1 MAPPLI
7 TPKSPRR
14 RLFDDEIMAQIGL
27 RSAEFSVRQKRRRF
41 SSCARIALLLLVVAL
56 IARTST
62 YYILMNRDTPSTNV
76 EEQNTES
83 HQSIRR
89 DAGTTISESYCVPE
103 SNVVA
108 NPMFVDFEHWDM
120 SSSSER
126 YNSTYWMPDDSP
138 AGAYM
143 HSIPE
148 SKYED
153 GDYPFLVQK
162 ITLVPAVQY
171 NVSLSTQFKPIKFDK
186 KQYYVSLMVAADD
199 SFHAPIYAGN
209 SFASGIMP
217 FTNGTFFGTFA
228 ATARTA
234 YLKMTS
240 ASPDYDLYFHK
251 LTIYPS
257 HDTTCGHQDPVSP
270 LELIGLN

>member
-56 IARTST
+56 IAHTST

-108 NPMFVDFEHWDM
+108 NPMFVDFEHWDI

-186 KQYYVSLMVAADD
+186 KVCVIQDVHGSIWLMMSSNITFHLWSRQTIPSTPQYTQETHSRR
-199 SFHAPIYAGN
+199 
-209 SFASGIMP
+209 ASCHL
-217 FTNGTFFGTFA
+217 
-228 ATARTA
+228 RTA
-234 YLKMTS
+234 HSLERLRPRPAQPTS
-240 ASPDYDLYFHK
+240 R
-251 LTIYPS
+251 
-257 HDTTCGHQDPVSP
+257 
-270 LELIGLN
+270 